1 MLVEQLAGMPM
12 EAYLQREFYEP
23 MGLEHTG
30 YLPLRR
36 FAKSEI
42 VPSNKDRF
50 LRKERLCW
58 DLYMMRLPLSLADW
72 LEMPDFSLLPVM

>member
-1 MLVEQLAGMPM
+1 M

-50 LRKERLCW
+50 LRKETLQGFVH
-58 DLYMMRLPLSLADW
+58 DELPLSLADW
-72 LEMPDFSLLPVM
+72 PEMPDFSLLPVM